1 MEACERFSYYGMRA
15 ILTIYLI
22 YLLKVQVKRCTQS
35 FKKNSKHATNTIN
48 TPTIAKLQNK
58 TIISKYKSPTPQ
70 PHYPDNEEQAS
81 SVATMIFHVFAF
93 GSYASGLLGAALADS
108 KAGLH

>member
-1 MEACERFSYYGMRA
+1 M
-15 ILTIYLI
+15 
-22 YLLKVQVKRCTQS
+22 KRI
-35 FKKNSKHATNTIN
+35 K
-48 TPTIAKLQNK
+48 
-58 TIISKYKSPTPQ
+58 IISKYISPTPQ

-108 KAGLH
+108 KAGLN

>member
-1 MEACERFSYYGMRA
+1 ML
-15 ILTIYLI
+15 LT
-22 YLLKVQVKRCTQS
+22 V
-35 FKKNSKHATNTIN
+35 
-48 TPTIAKLQNK
+48 
-58 TIISKYKSPTPQ
+58 Q

>member
-1 MEACERFSYYGMRA
+1 MQ
-15 ILTIYLI
+15 
-22 YLLKVQVKRCTQS
+22 KQ
-35 FKKNSKHATNTIN
+35 
-48 TPTIAKLQNK
+48 
-58 TIISKYKSPTPQ
+58 TIISKYMFLTFQ

-108 KAGLH
+108 KAGLHNSLTHLHQRPQLIKDISTGYESFRNV